1 MKRCIWG
8 MVLALALAEGT
19 AHAQSTSKEKLAA
32 YCIGVFQV
40 HIAHSL
46 LSKDGST
53 LNIAPMWQDRLK
65 KVREYVLQGGRTTAE
80 YNELE
85 RELEAGLDDANEC
98 FKTSH
103 ERGRFCYAEANKGGV
118 IDDKLYMDCHERW
131 QPDSCRRGNR
141 CAELSK

>member
-8 MVLALALAEGT
+8 MVLALALAEGP

-40 HIAHSL
+40 HIAYSL

-80 YNELE
+80 YKVLE
-85 RELEAGLDDANEC
+85 RELEAGLEDTNEC
-98 FKTSH
+98 YKTSH
-103 ERGRFCYAEANKGGV
+103 ERHRLCSAEASKGAV
-118 IDDKLYMDCHERW
+118 FDNELYMDCDNRRA
-131 QPDSCRRGNR
+131 PDSCRREAR